1 MQLCDRSLGL
11 HARFGDPAILANPYP
26 LYAQM
31 RRAAPLVRGKMLPV
45 GEAWFVTRYDD
56 VAAILKDPQ
65 RYRSDPRETTGQA
78 GPLEGRFTPRI
89 MRAFARS
96 MIFLDGLDHHRLRGL
111 VTKAF
116 TPAKVDA
123 LSGRI
128 EAIVHELLDQ
138 AERQGTFD
146 LMSGFALPLPLR
158 IISDLLGV
166 EPHEQDYFHHAAKCI
181 LHLDSPLN
189 FFLQLPK
196 LYGLQRFFDRLLARK
211 RSHPGDDVTS
221 ALIAVE
227 EEGERLTAEELMGMV
242 FLLLF
247 AGHETTVNL
256 LGNGTLAL
264 LDHPEQLERL
274 QADPSLVASAIEE
287 MLRYQSPAQQAG
299 IRYAAE
305 AGEIGGMPVARG
317 DRVIPMVAAANRDE
331 GAFDDPEGFDVGRQP
346 NRHIAFGVGRHFCL
360 GANLSRVEAR
370 IAFTAFLQRFSTL
383 RLATARDRVR
393 WNKSPSLRGLA
404 SLPVAVAA

>member
-1 MQLCDRSLGL
+1 MQLRDRALGL
-11 HARFGDPAILANPYP
+11 HARFDDPVILADPYP
-26 LYAQM
+26 LYARM
-31 RRAAPLVRGKMLPV
+31 RRAAPLVRGRMLPV
-45 GEAWFVTRYDD
+45 GDAWFATRYED
-56 VAAILKDPQ
+56 VTAILKDPQ
-65 RYRSDPRETTGQA
+65 RYRSDPRETTGQS
-78 GPLEGRFTPRI
+78 GPLDGRFTPKI

-96 MIFLDGLDHHRLRGL
+96 MIFLDGLDHQRLRGL
-111 VTKAF
+111 VTRAF
-116 TPAKVDA
+116 TPSKVDE
-123 LSGRI
+123 LTGRI
-128 EAIVHELLDQ
+128 EAIVNELLDQ

-146 LMSGFALPLPLR
+146 LMNGFALPLPLR

-166 EPHEQDYFHHAAKCI
+166 EEHEEEYFHHTAKCI
-181 LHLDSPLN
+181 LHLDSPWR
-189 FFLQLPK
+189 FIKQLPK
-196 LYGLQRFFDRLLARK
+196 ILGLQRFFDRLLTRK
-211 RSHPGDDVTS
+211 RSNPGDDLTS

-227 EEGERLTAEELMGMV
+227 EEGDRLTSEELMGMV

-274 QADPSLVASAIEE
+274 QADPSLVASAVEE

-299 IRYAAE
+299 IRYVAE
-305 AGEIGGMPVARG
+305 PGEIGGMPVERG
-317 DRVIPMVAAANRDE
+317 DRLIPMVAAANRDE
-331 GAFDDPEGFDVGRQP
+331 SAFHDPDAFDVGRQP

-370 IAFTAFLQRFSTL
+370 IAFTVFLQRFSTL

-404 SLPVAVAA
+404 ALPVAVAA

>member
-1 MQLCDRSLGL
+1 MQLRDRAHGL
-11 HARFGDPAILANPYP
+11 RARFDDPAILVDPYP

-31 RRAAPLVRGKMLPV
+31 RRAAPLVRGRMAPV
-45 GEAWFVTRYDD
+45 GDAWFATRYDD
-56 VAAILKDPQ
+56 VSAILKDPK
-65 RYRSDPRETTGQA
+65 RYRSDARDTTGQA
-78 GPLEGRFTPRI
+78 GPLEGRFSPKI

-96 MIFLDGLDHHRLRGL
+96 MIFLDGLDHRRLRGL

-116 TPAKVDA
+116 TPAKVEELND
-123 LSGRI
+123 RI
-128 EAIVHELLDQ
+128 EAIVEELLDE

-146 LMSGFALPLPLR
+146 LMAGFALPLPLR

-166 EPHEQDYFHHAAKCI
+166 ERHEEDYFHRTASCI
-181 LHLDSPLN
+181 LHLDSTWN
-189 FFLQLPK
+189 FIRQLPK
-196 LYGLQRFFDRLLARK
+196 LYGLQRFFEELLARK
-211 RSHPGDDVTS
+211 RSEPGDDLTS

-227 EEGERLTAEELMGMV
+227 EEGDRLSSEELMGMV

-264 LDHPEQLERL
+264 LDHPEQFERL
-274 QADPSLVASAIEE
+274 QADPTLVPSAVEE

-299 IRYAAE
+299 VRYVAE
-305 AGEIGGMPVARG
+305 PGEIGGMPVQRG

-331 GAFDDPEGFDVGRQP
+331 RAFDEPEAFDVGRQP

-360 GANLSRVEAR
+360 GAQLSRVEAR
-370 IAFTAFLQRFSTL
+370 IAFTGFVRRFSSL
-383 RLATARDRVR
+383 RLAMDRDRVK
-393 WNKSPSLRGLA
+393 WNKSPSLRGLSA
-404 SLPVAVAA
+404 LPVAVAA

>member
-1 MQLCDRSLGL
+1 MQLHDRALGL
-11 HARFGDPAILANPYP
+11 HARFDDPAILANPYL

-31 RRAAPLVRGKMLPV
+31 RRAAPLVRGRMLPV
-45 GEAWFVTRYDD
+45 GEAWFATRYDD
-56 VAAILKDPQ
+56 VSAILKDPQ
-65 RYRSDPRETTGQA
+65 RYRSDQRETTGQP

-96 MIFLDGLDHHRLRGL
+96 MIFLDGVDHRRMRGL

-116 TPAKVDA
+116 TPSKVDE
-123 LSGRI
+123 LTGRI
-128 EAIVHELLDQ
+128 EAIVNELLDQ

-146 LMSGFALPLPLR
+146 LMNGFALPLPLR

-166 EPHEQDYFHHAAKCI
+166 EKHEEEYFHHAAKCI
-181 LHLDSPLN
+181 LHLNSPWN
-189 FFLQLPK
+189 FIKQLPK

-211 RSHPGDDVTS
+211 RSHPGDDLTS

-227 EEGERLTAEELMGMV
+227 EEGDRLTSEELMGMV

-274 QADPSLVASAIEE
+274 QADPSLVPSAIEE
-287 MLRYQSPAQQAG
+287 MLRYESPAQQAG
-299 IRYAAE
+299 IRYVAE
-305 AGEIGGMPVARG
+305 PGEIGGMPVERG
-317 DRVIPMVAAANRDE
+317 DRLIPMVAAANRDE
-331 GAFDDPEGFDVGRQP
+331 RAFDDPEAFDVGRQP

-370 IAFTAFLQRFSTL
+370 IAFTVFLQRFSKL
-383 RLATARDRVR
+383 RLATGRDRVR

-404 SLPVAVAA
+404 CLPVAVAA